1 MPSLCSR
8 FRCFPRADYRQS
20 SQLRNSLGRFIC
32 AKPHDQGQPLL
43 SAVFWQGKP
52 SKMRAQIV
60 NASGLMR

>member
-1 MPSLCSR
+1 MPLFCSR
-8 FRCFPRADYRQS
+8 FCYFLRADYRQS

-32 AKPHDQGQPLL
+32 AEPQDQGQPLL
-43 SAVFWQGKP
+43 SAVIWQGKP

>member
-1 MPSLCSR
+1 MPLFCSR
-8 FRCFPRADYRQS
+8 FCYFLRPDYRQS

-32 AKPHDQGQPLL
+32 AEPHDQGQPLL
-43 SAVFWQGKP
+43 SAVIWQGKP